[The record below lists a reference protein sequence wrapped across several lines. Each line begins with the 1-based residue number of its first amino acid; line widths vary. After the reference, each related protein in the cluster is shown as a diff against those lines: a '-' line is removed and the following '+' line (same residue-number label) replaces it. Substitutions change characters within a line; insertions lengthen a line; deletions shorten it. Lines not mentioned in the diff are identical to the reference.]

1 MATSIAML
9 VISVGMSSAVNGGF
23 FVSHLDLT
31 PNYAGILV
39 GLGNT
44 LANCFFIGAPHIVQ
58 SLSSNEVRYVD
69 HETETIFGK
78 LFGI

>member
-1 MATSIAML
+1 ML

-31 PNYAGILV
+31 PNHAGILM

-58 SLSSNEVRYVD
+58 SLSSNEVRCD
-69 HETETIFGK
+69 FHEASNSQVIFITN
-78 LFGI
+78 LFF